1 MPRLQEPRNCIP
13 LREADRRVRHFI
25 TCFACKIF
33 TPTLTRSSSVHMHSK
48 NRQHCFRCT
57 HAHEPPKA
65 KHTQHTNLYQKHHS
79 QIDDGRTRQ
88 APLHRAVGRIL
99 SPHAVVRTLSLPV
112 AARLATCVKPLC
124 APPVCAP
131 RILLSGA
138 AHTDTSR
145 KPASTTP
152 RWIYSAAR
160 WHRRPIVTSHRHNT
174 VIDMGGWE
182 VSGTMGARAGSASRA
197 DQGAA
202 PKRHA
207 APQLAESNRKGHTI
221 SWKLQ

>member
-25 TCFACKIF
+25 TCFACKISPQF
-33 TPTLTRSSSVHMHSK
+33 TYTAKTGNTVSDHA
-48 NRQHCFRCT
+48 
-57 HAHEPPKA
+57 HAHEPPIAKA

-152 RWIYSAAR
+152 RWIYFAAR

-174 VIDMGGWE
+174 VVDMGGWE

-221 SWKLQ
+221 SRKLQ